1 MNVRIIALSA
11 GIIPGIKT
19 IESPTQRPER
29 GIHTFNKAQATN
41 VQPGMGV
48 AGAVGRPV
56 MQHCP
61 RKPSQQ
67 VVRFL
72 LDASVT
78 GSSLPYAL
86 TLANFRAFVLEH
98 SSFLSLIQETFL
110 EDLPCAR
117 HNGPPWARGSRCLSP
132 GSFYH
137 FSGSHL
143 KSPSNLMSPSNNPL
157 TNIKLS
163 ISRHAN

>member
-1 MNVRIIALSA
+1 MGS
-11 GIIPGIKT
+11 
-19 IESPTQRPER
+19 
-29 GIHTFNKAQATN
+29 IHLTRSQATN

-48 AGAVGRPV
+48 PGVAGPPA

-67 VVRFL
+67 VVRLL

-78 GSSLPYAL
+78 GSSLPCAL
-86 TLANFRAFVLEH
+86 TFANFRTFVLEH
-98 SSFLSLIQETFL
+98 SSLLSLFQEIFL

-117 HNGPPWARGSRCLSP
+117 HNGPSWARGSRCLSP
-132 GSFYH
+132 GSFYN

-157 TNIKLS
+157 TNI
-163 ISRHAN
+163 